1 MGTGALSSA
10 GIYLLV
16 SRKSRLAAKKNRI
29 MKLYFVNDE
38 IGQLY
43 GYVTLTMW
51 KLSKKRLSTF
61 WRSAHEVERLSLLC
75 LLIYTKFYGVLTS
88 KYFM

>member
-1 MGTGALSSA
+1 MTHSRKPREHTRTVDFAFLFHFLSQKKDLDKMGTGALSSA

-43 GYVTLTMW
+43 GYVTLTM
-51 KLSKKRLSTF
+51 
-61 WRSAHEVERLSLLC
+61 
-75 LLIYTKFYGVLTS
+75 
-88 KYFM
+88 